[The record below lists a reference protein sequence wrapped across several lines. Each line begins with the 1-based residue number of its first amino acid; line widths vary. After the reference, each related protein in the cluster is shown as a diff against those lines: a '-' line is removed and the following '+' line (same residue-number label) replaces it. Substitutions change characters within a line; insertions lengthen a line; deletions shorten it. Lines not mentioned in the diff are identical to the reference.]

1 MVQIVEQMRIEA
13 PSEQVWAV
21 LADLGGVAEWNP
33 TVDQAAATSEASSG
47 LGASR
52 SCAVAG
58 MGTVEETVVAWD
70 EGREM
75 IYDVKG
81 AAMMRH
87 MRAGFALAPVD
98 DGAATLVTMRADFAM
113 RGGPLGALMAAT
125 IGRRK
130 LRGTMREVLTGL
142 REHVERVP
150 ASERSARPS

>member
-1 MVQIVEQMRIEA
+1 MVQVVEQMRVEA
-13 PSEQVWAV
+13 PSERVWAL
-21 LADLGGVAEWNP
+21 LADIGGVAEWNP
-33 TVDQAAATSEASSG
+33 TVDHAVTTSEGREG

-58 MGTVEETVVAWD
+58 MGTLQETIVAWD

-75 IYDVKG
+75 FYEIEG
-81 AAMMRH
+81 AAMMRR
-87 MRAGFALAPVD
+87 MRAGFTLAPID
-98 DGAATLVTMRADFAM
+98 AGAATLVTMRADFAM

-130 LRGTMREVLTGL
+130 LRATMLHVLAGL

-150 ASERSARPS
+150 AS